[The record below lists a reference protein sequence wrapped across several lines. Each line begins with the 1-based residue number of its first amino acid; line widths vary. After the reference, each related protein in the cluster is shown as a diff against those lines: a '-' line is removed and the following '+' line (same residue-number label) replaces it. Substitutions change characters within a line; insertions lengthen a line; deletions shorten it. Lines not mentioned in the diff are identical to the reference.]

1 MIGIITSHAKIRER
15 EEKSRIYVY
24 YMPAKGQGEAKF
36 LPMIYECNCDLDIL
50 FLYASFPINKH

>member
-1 MIGIITSHAKIRER
+1 MALLPRMRKLER

-50 FLYASFPINKH
+50 FPDK